1 MAPEIG
7 RLKRRAEF
15 LKVAAARRKW
25 ATPGLILQAM
35 ERQYDPDSPSPF
47 PGAAAIRVGFT
58 VSRKVGNA
66 VARNRARR
74 RLRAAVAE
82 IFPEQA
88 APGFDYVV
96 IGRAATVSR
105 PFRALVGDL
114 AEALK
119 RAQRK
124 PGDAVR

>member
-1 MAPEIG
+1 MAPGIG

-35 ERQYDPDSPSPF
+35 ERQHDPDSPSPL
-47 PGAAAIRVGFT
+47 PGAATIRVGFT
-58 VSRKVGNA
+58 VSRKIGNA
-66 VARNRARR
+66 VTRNRARR

-82 IFPEQA
+82 VFPEQA

-105 PFRALVGDL
+105 PFRALVNDL

-119 RAQRK
+119 RARRRAK
-124 PGDAVR
+124 DAER